1 MSSNSPSTRA
11 ATAAASAAKTDIRP
25 GSGTVF
31 ESAGVGISGVGE
43 AEDDFFDEEFENPA
57 NAKRAIGVR
66 WAPDDES
73 PCYSHLIEEGQT
85 SVTVAKEFELS
96 RRELD
101 LIIEANGYRPQGH
114 GDVIAFGV
122 RGAKIRGAEKIE
134 NADRIPLEDAR
145 PNHVAY
151 RCIVGYYDKKTGKLS
166 AYTGSTVPW
175 HEYMSKGLKHNLL
188 PTGCYIYK
196 LGTHRPA
203 NQARW
208 VTPALRL
215 SDAKGSES
223 GLVTVLRNGD
233 DTTFNFEDEWD
244 QCAPSDNI
252 HSAYSSTGFSS
263 LGCQTIKGGMHDG
276 LWADFQKHLKTL
288 PAAVRVDYV
297 LTTGA
302 EVAIAAS
309 LIARGADKAAVT
321 KALGRQRFG
330 SEGERVNRLQA
341 KLGLPT
347 TGYFGA
353 STKSALIAYQESK
366 DLNADGILTPKL
378 DTQAGWGVFSDAP
391 PTAVV
396 QPTPAVSTAPAS
408 MPAPAMA
415 PAPTPASMPAPVM
428 TPAPTPA
435 PAAAPAPTVASAPSP
450 APAPAPAAGS
460 GVGPA
465 IGAATMAAISALA
478 EKAKA
483 DAAASSPSAPAAPP
497 AMPAVPA
504 APAPSAPPQMAAP
517 AAAAPTASMAPQP
530 APKPEPAQPE
540 ATKPVETTVKPAVS
554 QTATGPK
561 PAVEMTAETL
571 KEFAPKARPDYV
583 KVLGEQGDDV
593 LTKFGINRSSLR
605 FCHFMAQ
612 VGHECGGFTIVEES
626 GAYSAKG
633 IMNIFGVGRHSAAVT
648 DAEAQ
653 RIAALPV
660 AERGKVLFER
670 VYGPEK
676 SPRKARDLGNTKPGD
691 GYMYRGR
698 GFLQITGRSAYREMG
713 QRIGIDLEAEPD
725 RAGDPIGAL
734 MTAAAFWD
742 SRKLNTFADQNNI
755 EIITKRINGGHNGLD
770 DRKAKF
776 RQATKIWGD
785 DGEASRGAPTRS
797 PVPGAKRTLE
807 YGDLGPDVLDA
818 KRMLMALG
826 YDGFVVDEDFSKAMH
841 LAVASYKLDRG
852 FPGDGIITPETW
864 QALERDAAAAGYGP
878 PATTRGGPGMETAP
892 ETASEPM
899 PHAPAPIDQAAFNWG
914 RGRAVWI
921 WAFAFFI
928 AAAAYAGMRF
938 LDNPSLLKSQSPADW
953 GTVGLVGLVGIG
965 SIILMALGHRIARSS
980 KRRATS
986 TVRRGRPAWD
996 EGLQRGPEG
1005 A

>member
-1 MSSNSPSTRA
+1 MSSSNSPSTRA

-25 GSGTVF
+25 SSSTVF

-43 AEDDFFDEEFENPA
+43 AENDFFDEEFENPA
-57 NAKRAIGVR
+57 NAKRAVSVR
-66 WAPDDES
+66 WAPDNES
-73 PCYSHLIEEGQT
+73 PCYSHLLEDGET
-85 SVTVAKEFELS
+85 SVAVVKEFEFG

-114 GDVIAFGV
+114 GDVIAFGM
-122 RGAKIRGAEKIE
+122 RGAKIRGADKIE
-134 NADRIPLEDAR
+134 NADKIPLEDAR

-151 RCIVGYYDKKTGKLS
+151 RCIIGYYDKKTGKLS

-175 HEYMSKGLKHNLL
+175 HEYMSKGMKHNLL
-188 PTGCYIYK
+188 PPGCYIYK

-215 SDAKGSES
+215 SDAKGSDS

-252 HSAYSSTGFSS
+252 HSAYSSNGFSS

-288 PAAVRVDYV
+288 PAGVRVDYV
-297 LTTGA
+297 LFTGA
-302 EVAIAAS
+302 EASIAAS
-309 LIARGADKAAVT
+309 LIAKGADKAAIA

-341 KLGLPT
+341 KLGLPP

-353 STKSALIAYQESK
+353 STKSAVVAYQESNK
-366 DLNADGILTPKL
+366 LNADGILTPKL
-378 DTQAGWGVFSDAP
+378 DAKAGWGVFADAP
-391 PTAVV
+391 PMAAV
-396 QPTPAVSTAPAS
+396 QPMPAVAPAPAMAPTPTP

-415 PAPTPASMPAPVM
+415 PTPTPAM
-428 TPAPTPA
+428 
-435 PAAAPAPTVASAPSP
+435 PSP
-450 APAPAPAAGS
+450 AMATTPTPGGGAASS
-460 GVGPA
+460 GTAPA
-465 IGAATMAAISALA
+465 IGAATMAAIAALA

-483 DAAASSPSAPAAPP
+483 EGSATSAPPAQP
-497 AMPAVPA
+497 AMPAAPTVPT
-504 APAPSAPPQMAAP
+504 PPAPPQMAAP
-517 AAAAPTASMAPQP
+517 AAAPTTSAAPTP
-530 APKPEPAQPE
+530 APKPEPEKPE
-540 ATKPVETTVKPAVS
+540 AAKPTETPVKPPVS
-554 QTATGPK
+554 QMATGPK
-561 PAVEMTAETL
+561 PAIELTEETL

-583 KVLGEQGDDV
+583 KVIGEKGDDV
-593 LTKFGINRSSLR
+593 LTKFGINRNRQR

-648 DAEAQ
+648 EGEAQ

-691 GYMYRGR
+691 GYLYRGR

-713 QRIGIDLEAEPD
+713 KSIGIDLEAEPD

-755 EIITKRINGGHNGLD
+755 EIITKRINGGQNGLD
-770 DRKAKF
+770 DRRSKY
-776 RQATKIWGD
+776 RQALKIWGD
-785 DGEASRGAPTRS
+785 DGEASRGGPTRS
-797 PVPGAKRTLE
+797 PVPGARRTLE
-807 YGDLGPDVLDA
+807 YGDLGPDVLEA
-818 KRMLMALG
+818 KRMLMLLG
-826 YDGFVVDEDFSKAMH
+826 YDSFIVDEDFSKSMH

-852 FPGDGIITPETW
+852 LPGDGIITLETW
-864 QALERDAAAAGYGP
+864 QILERDAATAGYVA
-878 PATTRGGPGMETAP
+878 PATTRGGPGTAEMAP
-892 ETASEPM
+892 EPM
-899 PHAPAPIDQAAFNWG
+899 GPAPAPIDQAAFNWG
-914 RGRAVWI
+914 RGRAVWM
-921 WAFAFFI
+921 WAFAFLI
-928 AAAAYAGMRF
+928 AAAAYAGLR
-938 LDNPSLLKSQSPADW
+938 LADNPGLLKSQSPADW
-953 GTVGLVGLVGIG
+953 GTIGLVGLVGVG

-986 TVRRGRPAWD
+986 PALRSQPAWD
-996 EGLQRGPEG
+996 EGLRREPDG